1 MLGCDPAHGDRAW
14 RARIGLVLQSTSLE
28 PHVTVRA
35 ALAVFARLFPRPRS
49 VGEVLELIDLEADAD
64 TPIGLLS
71 GGQQRRVDIGLGIV
85 GRPEVLF
92 LDEPT
97 TGLDPA
103 ARRRTWAAIEELAR
117 DGTTILLSTHYLE
130 EAERLADRLIVL
142 AGGRLVADA
151 RADELRARAA
161 RTVVRYPLPC
171 DVPVAELPDALAAH
185 VDGRRRE
192 LVLRT
197 DDPASV
203 LERLVDWA
211 RSRDV
216 DLMGIEVAAAQP
228 RGRLPGAHGAGL
240 RGAGGR
246 GPCLRRARKRGCP
259 RCGGCSLPSW
269 PIRPACSS
277 TRRARSSAAFCC
289 RCCSWPSTAAALTP
303 TRGRRRGSSP
313 ASRSWGCSRPRT
325 SRMPARSSSRGR
337 PECSSAGARRRCR
350 PGATSRRASAPPSS
364 WQRRAGRSPSWPAP
378 SPTACASTRVAC

>member
-1 MLGCDPAHGDRAW
+1 MSAIVVEHLSTRYGDLAAVDDVSFAVRAGEIVALLGPNGAGKTTTIEILEGYLAPSEGLVSVLGCDPAHGDRAW

-35 ALAVFARLFPRPRS
+35 ALAAFARLFPQPRS

-64 TPIGLLS
+64 TTIGQLS

-103 ARRRTWAAIEELAR
+103 ARRRTWAVIEELAQ

-151 RADELRARAA
+151 RADELRTRAA
-161 RTVVRYPLPC
+161 HTVVRYPLPC
-171 DVPVAELPDALAAH
+171 DVPIAELPDALAAH

-216 DLMGIEVAAAQP
+216 DLMGIEVAAP
-228 RGRLPGAHGAGL
+228 
-240 RGAGGR
+240 
-246 GPCLRRARKRGCP
+246 
-259 RCGGCSLPSW
+259 SLED
-269 PIRPACSS
+269 AYLVF
-277 TRRARSSAAFCC
+277 TGQA
-289 RCCSWPSTAAALTP
+289 
-303 TRGRRRGSSP
+303 
-313 ASRSWGCSRPRT
+313 
-325 SRMPARSSSRGR
+325 
-337 PECSSAGARRRCR
+337 SAG
-350 PGATSRRASAPPSS
+350 
-364 WQRRAGRSPSWPAP
+364 PAV
-378 SPTACASTRVAC
+378 VAHV